1 MVTEPAIGAVVALG
15 PEVWDVAV
23 LGPWVGL
30 VTEPWFELV
39 IELQMVVPFGPWVVV
54 VTEPEVGTVA
64 AIVPEVWVGL
74 VTEPWVELVIELQVV
89 VQFGP
94 AILVEMV
101 VRP

>member
-1 MVTEPAIGAVVALG
+1 MVVTELAIGAVVEIG

-23 LGPWVGL
+23 LGHWVGL

-54 VTEPEVGTVA
+54 VTEPEVGTVVV
-64 AIVPEVWVGL
+64 IVPEV
-74 VTEPWVELVIELQVV
+74 WVELVIELQVV

-94 AILVEMV
+94 AILVEVV